1 MANEKTKKLLSV
13 DWTTTNGLTPYY
25 VSSSEGIGPYYAVAV
40 PAGSDYET
48 TKDSA
53 FQKSIKMEAVVKI
66 LESKNKNTIE
76 NVNSITSSALIP
88 IGASGTYVPVREIET
103 IKMLVKVPV
112 SSIDSLSEVP
122 YVRPAPYDIIN
133 LDTFNLTKRIET
145 ISSILDNFD
154 TEVNNFDG
162 KIYNINLANEATRI
176 KQIPLILQKL
186 VQDNDL
192 VYDETRAQR
201 ITLGMSGSGL
211 YSSEYK
217 PIYAVLNSDNNTSD
231 LTRGFNNFRDSEFVT
246 SNTMYIYKN
255 LDEIEANFAG
265 FGQIQG
271 KDGPIHT
278 GNPSNL
284 GWEYFVK
291 KYIHFPSAIIKNT
304 EGRARSPIRD
314 AAVEKTRELM
324 NKNPIKDSDAL
335 ALEEF
340 RSNQR
345 KFKQKIDEEKKAAV
359 DFVGD
364 NVIANID
371 KSIGYINKAED
382 LYGEYLDKLGIR
394 YVVDAAAR
402 CLQIN
407 LPIEEIKAF
416 LRTVNGVFEDVIE
429 ILQIPTITLDDL
441 IPTVDIM
448 FDILEQVLIT
458 IAEAVFT
465 ALWDMI
471 RQILIILLEN
481 CGDISKANFGG
492 VPIGDAFQKGGL
504 GGVFNATSGILGDT
518 VTSQFSFDNITRGVL
533 NTQGSGANTKRF
545 ISNLYTFVNNDKM
558 QELIDS
564 GFQAVNE
571 TVGLISIS
579 LTPGEMVKGLRGS
592 PPDSVITI
600 TQNAARS
607 LPNDTPGKQTVIE
620 LLDSKEKV
628 RDFYFTLS
636 KFLDD
641 ESGILEQIDQFDKF
655 IPGFTNGLCDLDDS
669 EVRCRLLEGRGLT
682 AAECKDQIE
691 ASRQRATKML
701 NELDEVLTDPNFLQ
715 NSMPPMF
722 STNGQAGMFNMGHE
736 SLDFMLDRTL
746 NTIFDGT
753 ENNFEKDISRVP
765 ELLKLQT
772 FETSPVITRTIVSND
787 ESSFSIDGAN
797 RKINPEFQLA
807 VLQNNTPYPP
817 FIQYGPLKD
826 KDGAISDKSPPPAED
841 VERGIKKTI
850 SDSWDIDKAV
860 ADPTKDLDGFTK
872 TISKNTFIPGISESY
887 GNFRTYTR
895 KGKDDLGNIEARN
908 LLDVDKTVLQIRLEN
923 QVKGLIQQYGQNSQ
937 LYNLLNRQF
946 ANDPNLL
953 STIGVDQYTIVFQQ
967 FTKQEK
973 DIEKFSVVV
982 RADTKNLY
990 KKIHTIK
997 KDDKTMRIID
1007 GRELDFRVSLDDV
1020 SDKEVYF
1027 DNFLGK
1033 ILENG
1038 ERILNSELQVLPKEE
1053 YMRLDVTK
1061 EGAPPNAVAYYLGI
1075 NQDDSNNV
1083 RSLYEELWRDLVADF
1098 MNHISE
1104 DNNLLR
1110 FSYDLL
1116 NLNPIKTPVCPE
1128 PSLLG
1133 VKGIKDI
1140 IKKKY
1145 RQLKSV
1151 DIRKSLP
1158 NVSGLGDNRDNAIEQ
1173 SILYGVIKAIIRVY
1187 SLETFL
1193 RTLVTF
1199 NKISFAYE
1207 PYDIAFVGYIEEKI
1221 SDGMRKRG
1229 IFDDFKEQVIKSFET
1244 EPGNAIIPSTYE
1256 NAIRFYVTRE
1266 LKYSSKTLLK
1276 LAGAEGDKEK
1286 SNKVLL
1292 DLIEEYDAGEYIR
1305 ATSASSTLTGIKDW
1319 RNGNFYFEKYVR
1331 AKLKPPGERPQL
1343 TNSPPTLPD
1352 GVFSVKEF
1360 QSRISSALENNPI
1373 TTNAP
1378 PPTTVQNQSGQGK
1391 ECEPF
1396 VAIPEP
1402 RVTIEEQSDSLSNF
1416 YEYIRYGYRLVC
1428 QIPEQSG
1435 RSPFF
1440 AGIGRDLISK
1450 SKNIINSNKN
1460 KTYIHPEVKF
1470 GGLSELK
1477 TFNFPIVCVEKE
1489 QGLEIPTETY
1499 LGKDYFVK
1507 QSGNHFPSLRSR
1519 ILETDEWS
1527 FMFRYCFPTDRAVS
1541 VAGMYNL
1548 FYTQTFPGL
1557 DTVFDN
1563 TKEHLRLAFLSILRS
1578 GNYQFDD
1585 QFATNKNFA
1594 QNSIQG
1600 KIPGLDPGKMAYM
1613 FIMGLLKAAA
1623 EQFSPNIFIATK
1635 LKLVA
1640 EAAASI
1646 AAGIPGDPLKINEP
1660 PNPAVQEV
1668 CPEDANDFLDV
1679 LSKGIIPY
1687 SLGQLPVDLIPPPFG
1702 IGPPLTPLGY
1712 LYLANEGLFDDLFK
1726 SREIKDLERC
1736 AKPQFKNKP
1745 CPEDEEEE

>member
-25 VSSSEGIGPYYAVAV
+25 ISSSEGNGPYYAVAIAI
-40 PAGSDYET
+40 PAGFDYEA
-48 TKDSA
+48 TKDPA
-53 FQKSIKMEAVVKI
+53 FHIDIKRQATIKI
-66 LESKNKNTIE
+66 LDSQNKNTQE
-76 NVNSITSSALIP
+76 NVNEITASAIIP
-88 IGASGTYVPVREIET
+88 NNASGTYVPVRELES
-103 IKMLVKVPV
+103 IKMLVKIPA
-112 SSIDSLSEVP
+112 SSVDDLKEAP
-122 YVRPAPYDIIN
+122 YVRPAPYDLIS
-133 LDTFNLTKRIET
+133 LDTFELTRRVEQ
-145 ISSILDNFD
+145 ISSILNGFD
-154 TEVNNFDG
+154 SEVNNFDG
-162 KIYNINLANEATRI
+162 KIYNINLANESTRI
-176 KQIPLILQKL
+176 RQMPSILQKL

-192 VYDETRAQR
+192 VYDETRSQR

-231 LTRGFNNFRDSEFVT
+231 LTRGFNDFRDSEFVT

-255 LDEIEANFAG
+255 LEEIERDFVG
-265 FGQIQG
+265 YGQIKG
-271 KDGPIHT
+271 KDGPVQT

-291 KYIHFPSAIIKNT
+291 KYIQFPPAIVKNF
-304 EGRARSPIRD
+304 EGRPRSPIRD
-314 AAVEKTRELM
+314 EVVEKTRELM
-324 NKNPIKDSDAL
+324 DKNPVKDSDAL
-335 ALEEF
+335 ALEDF
-340 RSNQR
+340 RRNQR
-345 KFKQKIDEEKKAAV
+345 EFKQKIDKEKKAAV

-371 KSIGYINKAED
+371 KTIGYINKAED

-416 LRTVNGVFEDVIE
+416 LRTVNSVFEDVIE

-492 VPIGDAFQKGGL
+492 VPIGEAFQKGGL
-504 GGVFNATSGILGDT
+504 GEVFNATSGILGDA

-607 LPNDTPGKQTVIE
+607 LPENTPGKQTVIE

-628 RDFYFTLS
+628 RDFYFTMS

-641 ESGILEQIDQFDKF
+641 ESGILKQIDQFDKF

-669 EVRCRLLEGRGLT
+669 AVRCRLLEGRGLN

-772 FETSPVITRTIVSND
+772 FETSPIITRTIVSND
-787 ESSFSIDGAN
+787 EGSFSIDGAN

-817 FIQYGPLKD
+817 FIQYGPLK
-826 KDGAISDKSPPPAED
+826 KDDGTISDTSPPPPED
-841 VERGIKKTI
+841 VERGIEKTI
-850 SDSWDIDKAV
+850 RDSWEIDKAV
-860 ADPTKDLDGFTK
+860 RDGHLTGFTK
-872 TISKNTFIPGISESY
+872 PISKNTFIPGISSSY
-887 GNFRTYTR
+887 GKFQITTL
-895 KGKDDLGNIEARN
+895 KGKNDPINVEARN
-908 LLDVDKTVLQIRLEN
+908 LLDVDKTVLQIRLKN
-923 QVKGLIQQYGQNSQ
+923 QVKGLIQQYGQNFQ
-937 LYNLLNRQF
+937 LYNLLNLQF
-946 ANDPNLL
+946 SNDPNLL

-997 KDDKTMRIID
+997 KDDKTMNIINN
-1007 GRELDFRVSLDDV
+1007 RNLDFRVSTDDV

-1033 ILENG
+1033 ILEDG
-1038 ERILNSELQVLPKEE
+1038 ERILDSELQELRKEK

-1061 EGAPPNAVAYYLGI
+1061 QDAPPNAVAYYLGI

-1083 RSLYEELWRDLVADF
+1083 RSLYEELWRDIVADF

-1244 EPGNAIIPSTYE
+1244 EPGNAIRSPTYE

-1276 LAGAEGDKEK
+1276 LAGAAGDKEK

-1292 DLIEEYDAGEYIR
+1292 DLIEEYDAGDYR
-1305 ATSASSTLTGIKDW
+1305 RTSSASATLTGIKDW

-1331 AKLKPPGERPQL
+1331 AKLKDVADRPQL
-1343 TNSPPTLPD
+1343 RNSVSLPD
-1352 GVFSVKEF
+1352 GVFSVEEF
-1360 QSRISSALENNPI
+1360 QLQISSELKDNPI

-1378 PPTTVQNQSGQGK
+1378 PPPTEQDQSGQGE

-1402 RVTIEEQSDSLSNF
+1402 RVTTEEQSNSLSNF

-1428 QIPEQSG
+1428 QISDQGG
-1435 RSPFF
+1435 RPFF
-1440 AGIGRDLISK
+1440 TYVGEHLINNTE
-1450 SKNIINSNKN
+1450 NINNSDKN
-1460 KTYIHPEVKF
+1460 KTYIYGERT
-1470 GGLSELK
+1470 GAYSELK

-1489 QGLEIPTETY
+1489 QGLEIPAETY
-1499 LGKDYFVK
+1499 LGNDFFVN
-1507 QSGNHFPSLRSR
+1507 QSGNHFPSLRSK

-1640 EAAASI
+1640 EAAARL

-1668 CPEDANDFLDV
+1668 CPQDASDFLDV

-1726 SREIKDLERC
+1726 PREIKDLERC
-1736 AKPQFKNKP
+1736 AEPQFKNKP
-1745 CPEDEEEE
+1745 CPEDEEEEE